1 MALTNFGALQSVQ
14 KLAWS
19 KDLWKVARNNSFMM
33 QFTGSGPNSMIQR
46 ITELK
51 KSEKGAQA
59 IYQLV
64 ADLTTDGVMGDY
76 TLEGNEEA
84 ILAYDQI
91 IQIDQIRHANRLA
104 GRMAD
109 QKSAITFRETSRD
122 VLAYW
127 LADRLDQ
134 LAFLTLSGLAYTSK
148 LNGAT
153 RPVLAAGQNLSNLA
167 FAADV
172 TAASTNRYMRWVAGT
187 NTLTTPATASVVAAD
202 LPSYKMLVKLKAF
215 AKNQYIRGIKGPG
228 NSEYFHVFMCPA
240 GIAALKQDADY
251 LANLR
256 NAGARGDDN
265 PLFNGAVANVDG
277 LLIHEFRYVYNTLG
291 LASASKWGAGGLID
305 GQKVLLCGAQALAF
319 ADLGPPGWT
328 ERDYWDYGNQFGIA
342 VDKIIGF
349 RKPKFMSPVTGTV
362 EDFGVVVVDTAI

>member
-19 KDLWKVARNNSFMM
+19 KDLWRVARNNSFMM
-33 QFTGSGPNSMIQR
+33 QFAGSGPNSMIQR

-64 ADLTTDGVMGDY
+64 ADLTGDGVMGDY

-84 ILAYDQI
+84 ILAYDQT

-109 QKSAITFRETSRD
+109 QKSAISFRETSRD

-134 LAFLTLSGLAYTSK
+134 LAFLTLAGIAYTQK
-148 LNGAT
+148 PNGAV
-153 RPVLAAGQNLSNLA
+153 RPVLAAGLNLSNLA

-172 TAASTNRYMRWVAGT
+172 TAPSANRYKRWIAGT
-187 NTLTTPATASVVAAD
+187 GVLGAPATASVVAAD
-202 LPSYKMLVKLKAF
+202 IPSYKMLVKLKAY
-215 AKNQYIRGIKGPG
+215 AKDQYIRGIKGPG
-228 NSEYFHVFMCPA
+228 NTEFYQVFMCPA

-256 NAGARGDDN
+256 NAGVRGDSN
-265 PLFNGAVANVDG
+265 PLFDGAVANVDG
-277 LLIHEFRYVYNTLG
+277 LLIHEFRYVPNTVG
-291 LASASKWGAGGLID
+291 LASASKWGAGGLVD

-319 ADLGPPGWT
+319 ADLGNPGWDEET
-328 ERDYWDYGNQFGIA
+328 FDYKNQYGIST
-342 VDKIIGF
+342 DKIIGF